1 MTDAATDI
9 LDLLRQCD
17 ANHAALDT
25 AKPGDA
31 FVLYGRVYTV
41 TATEMVGVTKRIKVK
56 SGRSKTSIWL
66 APHSRADVMV
76 GTMPHCWTRYG
87 CPADIAPVAR

>member
-1 MTDAATDI
+1 MTDTAANI
-9 LDLLRQCD
+9 LDLLRLCD
-17 ANHAALDT
+17 ANHAALDA
-25 AKPGDA
+25 AKTGDT
-31 FVLYGRVYTV
+31 FGLFGRVYVV
-41 TATEMVGVTKRIKVK
+41 TDVATVGVTKQIKVK

-87 CPADIAPVAR
+87 CPADIAPVSR

>member
-1 MTDAATDI
+1 MTDTTADI
-9 LDLLRQCD
+9 LSLLRRCD
-17 ANHAALDT
+17 LNHAALSA

-31 FVLYGRVYTV
+31 FRLYGRVYTV
-41 TATEMVGVTKRIKVK
+41 TAVEMVGVTKQIKVK
-56 SGRSKTSIWL
+56 SGRSKTSVWL

-87 CPADIAPVAR
+87 CPADIEAA